1 MRSGRGEEVRTRYV
15 IAYDVAKP
23 ARLRKTYKLMCA
35 HGDPLQYSVFQCDLS
50 ASERIVLIER
60 LVEILN
66 LKEDRILIVDVGPA
80 EGRGQA
86 NIEVIGKRLS
96 WEPVDRSARIV

>member
-1 MRSGRGEEVRTRYV
+1 M

-35 HGDPLQYSVFQCDLS
+35 HGDPLQYSVFQYDLS
-50 ASERIVLIER
+50 ASERIELIEK
-60 LVEILN
+60 LTEVLN
-66 LKEDRILIVDVGPA
+66 LKEDRIPIVDVGPA
-80 EGRGQA
+80 ESRGKT

-96 WEPVDRSARIV
+96 WEPKDRHATIV